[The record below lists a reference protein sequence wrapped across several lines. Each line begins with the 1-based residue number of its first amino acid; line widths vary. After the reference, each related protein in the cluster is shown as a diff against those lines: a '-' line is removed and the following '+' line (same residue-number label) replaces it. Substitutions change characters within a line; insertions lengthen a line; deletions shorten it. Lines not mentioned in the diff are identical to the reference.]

1 MMNRL
6 TLILCLLVFGSA
18 HYAAPAEGDVDQSPS
33 AARVTELRKKIE
45 ALRAKNDV
53 TGLRLLGAEVKA
65 EWLAKK
71 SPAYYPVILDVCLA
85 MNSTRTTEPE
95 IDEAIRDLAVAA
107 IDSPAEKPVA
117 VVAKILLF
125 LHGDYDYST
134 GQPAGAAWVKER
146 QTRAERWLTV
156 CTAARVQNA
165 AMPKPTG
172 PLVMHVSP
180 PEGLPSGVGPSSVKD
195 PVLRKKFEEAI
206 ERNRQLSEAYSKKSA
221 FQDLEKDVA
230 ANAARYLVDAFAKPP
245 FRTDELADL
254 LAKHRFPKDHTA
266 TLMKEVR
273 RREAAESERAA
284 KYARFTAGT
293 SATGKTLQYSM
304 DGTTFRDAPFPLF
317 IEQGAAVTFKAPFA
331 GDACE
336 WQGSS
341 GATGNGAENKVK
353 FSAVSAADTDFK
365 TVTATRAGGMVT
377 AHVIVF
383 KLIPVYTPQD
393 DFPGRDHDAYGI
405 GEWINLSYKTEPAGI
420 SESQI
425 GGLRWVVKS
434 GGGDLYGGAGGLGTY
449 ECSGVGG
456 SFILDLQ
463 RLGQPAKEPLPRK

>member
-1 MMNRL
+1 MNRR
-6 TLILCLLVFGSA
+6 TVILCLLIFGSA
-18 HYAAPAEGDVDQSPS
+18 QYAAPAEGDVDQSPS

-45 ALRAKNDV
+45 ALRAKKDV

-85 MNSTRTTEPE
+85 MNSTRTTEPG

-117 VVAKILLF
+117 VVAKLLLF
-125 LHGDYDYST
+125 LHGDSDYLADT
-134 GQPAGAAWVKER
+134 AWVKKR

-165 AMPKPTG
+165 SMPKPSG

-180 PEGLPSGVGPSSVKD
+180 PEGLPTGVGPSAVKD

-206 ERNRQLSEAYSKKSA
+206 ERNRQLSEAYGKKSA
-221 FQDLEKDVA
+221 FEDLEKDVA

-254 LAKHRFPKDHTA
+254 LAKHRFPKDNTA

-273 RREAAESERAA
+273 RREAAETERAA
-284 KYARFTAGT
+284 KYAKFTAGM
-293 SATGKTLQYSM
+293 SATGNTLRFSV

-341 GATGNGAENKVK
+341 GAIGKGAENKVK
-353 FSAVSAADTDFK
+353 FSAISANDADFK
-365 TVTATRAGGMVT
+365 TVTATRAGGTAT
-377 AHVIVF
+377 AHVIVY

-405 GEWINLSYKTEPAGI
+405 YEWINLSYKTEPAGI
-420 SESQI
+420 SESQV
-425 GGLRWVVKS
+425 GGLRWVIKN

-449 ECSGVGG
+449 ECPGVGG
-456 SFILDLQ
+456 SFVLDLQ
-463 RLGQPAKEPLPRK
+463 RLRRPAEEPPLRK